1 MNRIIL
7 ILFCILYTIN
17 LSCQKSTFENIND
30 AASSILGI
38 FSKKKNT
45 GVDTIANNFQQGG
58 MVTKKLS
65 ESNPKVGL
73 CRELC
78 VRSYNKK
85 NARIEL
91 KSKQTLETTTIAVM
105 SKDKSC
111 VFDFDVGIYIL
122 QIIIDDKLVKSS
134 EIKIFNELELIE
146 IPDI

>member
-1 MNRIIL
+1 MNRIIF
-7 ILFCILYTIN
+7 ILFCIIYTIN

-45 GVDTIANNFQQGG
+45 AADSTGNNIQQGG
-58 MVTKKLS
+58 MATKKLS
-65 ESNPKVGL
+65 ETTPKVGI

-78 VRSYNKK
+78 IRSYNKK

>member
-1 MNRIIL
+1 MNRTTF
-7 ILFCILYTIN
+7 ILFSIFYSIN
-17 LSCQKSTFENIND
+17 LSSQKSTLENIND
-30 AASSILGI
+30 AANNILSIFG
-38 FSKKKNT
+38 KKKPT
-45 GVDTIANNFQQGG
+45 GTDTSANNFQQGS
-58 MVTKKLS
+58 MVAKKLAETNS
-65 ESNPKVGL
+65 KAGV

-78 VRSYNKK
+78 IRSYNKK

-122 QIIIDDKLVKSS
+122 QIIIDDRLVKSS
-134 EIKIFNELELIE
+134 EIKILNELELIE